1 MSKDMSG
8 CDVASYQWDIEPSR
22 MTTTKFFIVK
32 ATQGVWYVNPYFEK
46 QYAKAKAAGKLLG
59 AYHYSEGGDPVKE
72 ARYFVKALGDKI
84 GECVLALDHEGKSN
98 SIFGTSSEVGW
109 CNKFAEEIYRL
120 TGVHILIYMSKGV
133 TRRRD
138 WSIVSSKCKLWCAQY
153 GSNKLTNYQSDPW
166 TDDGGFGAWPKDT
179 IRQYSSHGRVRG
191 YDKNL
196 DINLAY
202 LTEAE
207 WKELAKGD
215 KGKNNIVT
223 AKPKTQWSSYIYKV
237 TSPVK
242 ISNSGSDENGKYHG
256 GKAGDQTGREWQI
269 RDWYNRP
276 WNCVLRHPLAEVRA
290 CLATLAVKA
299 AENNNIGYDQYQ
311 RESYGKALEAA
322 GWDPTKIT
330 EKVESDC
337 SRGVADNILATGHI
351 LGITELERFSGTY
364 TGNMRNAAKIAGFQI
379 LTAPNYLTSGDYLLA
394 GDILLNDAHHTCT
407 VITNGTKSEGQSA
420 TPYEAKTEEYE
431 MLPTIKKGSKGYA
444 VEHLQRTLNQAN
456 YKNKEKLTPD
466 GDFGWKTL
474 KQVTAYQ
481 SAKGLTVDGEVG
493 PKTWRELYK
502 DVF

>member
-1 MSKDMSG
+1 MSMNG

-22 MTTTKFFIVK
+22 MTTTKFMIVK
-32 ATQGVWYVNPYFEK
+32 ATQGTWYVNPYFEK

-59 AYHYSEGGDPVKE
+59 AYHYGEGGDPIKE
-72 ARYFVKALGDKI
+72 ARYYVKALGDKI

-98 SIFGTSSEVGW
+98 KIFNTSAEVGW
-109 CNKFAEEIYRL
+109 CNKFAEEVYRL
-120 TGVHILIYMSKGV
+120 TGVRILIYMSKGV
-133 TRRRD
+133 TRKRD

-153 GSNKLTNYQSDPW
+153 PNSKGTNYQKDPW
-166 TDDGGFGAWPKDT
+166 TDDGGFGSWKKDT

-202 LTEAE
+202 LSEE
-207 WKELAKGD
+207 QWKTLAKGD
-215 KGKNNIVT
+215 KGKFIVAT
-223 AKPKTQWSSYIYKV
+223 AKPKTEWSSYIYKT

-242 ISNSGSDENGKYHG
+242 ISNSGSDEHGNYHG
-256 GKAGDQTGREWQI
+256 GKAGDQTGKEWRI

-322 GWDPTKIT
+322 GWDPSKIK

-337 SRGVADNILATGHI
+337 SRGVVDNIIATGNL
-351 LGITELERFSGTY
+351 LGIESLRKFTGTY
-364 TGNMRNAAKIAGFQI
+364 TGNMRNAAQIAGFQI
-379 LTAPNYLTSGDYLLA
+379 LTAPKYLEDDDYLLA

-407 VITNGTKSEGQSA
+407 VITNGSKSAGQAA

-431 MLPTIKKGSKGYA
+431 MLPLIKKGATGYI
-444 VEHLQRTLNQAN
+444 VEHLQRTLYQAN
-456 YKNKEKLTPD
+456 YSGKEKLTPD

-474 KQVTAYQ
+474 NQVTLFQ
-481 SAKGLTVDGEVG
+481 KAKRLTVDGEVG
-493 PKTWRELYK
+493 TNTWRELYK